1 MKNIDGYLKLNA
13 NTLGVIAENYDL
25 IYSTFKKKGI
35 TLINLFKID
44 SCILDLNKEKSNII
58 IDKGNYI
65 SINIDSKLINKYFK
79 YTVLEDNNTF
89 VYEILEETCENLGLK
104 DLNLTHYLPG
114 IKYKDVISFAS
125 KLINFKDKEDVIKY
139 GIYIKSKFNP
149 SKEYDFIYPVVKNNT
164 QKVRK
169 NFKIGLIDAITG
181 TEIAPCKYDKIP
193 EYDYN
198 FETDTVIA

>member
-44 SCILDLNKEKSNII
+44 SCILDSNKEKSNII

-79 YTVLEDNNTF
+79 YIVLEDNNTF

-181 TEIAPCKYDKIP
+181 TEIAHCEHSI
-193 EYDYN
+193 
-198 FETDTVIA
+198 